1 MSDNCRL
8 AVIGAGRVGSA
19 LAYLA
24 SQKGYKLVGLCCGH
38 FENAEKAA
46 AFLKQVDK
54 AQRTPGLWLRDA
66 DLILITTPDDVIGP
80 VCAQIAAEGLIKPEC
95 IVAHCSGAH
104 PSSILR
110 PAADQGCPI
119 GSVHPLQSC
128 AKRELA
134 VQVLPGSFFCVEGF
148 DKAKQVL
155 RELVRAI
162 GGRIL
167 EIATEDKPI
176 YHAGATVASNFL
188 VGLIHFALS
197 LYGHIGI
204 DRPGLHIQCATED
217 KGKAQHIIHLI
228 GKITAAGG
236 HDDILAYC
244 MYGIGMDF
252 GIGIGKGEH
261 NRLRRH
267 ALDHI
272 FPVRTVKMFY
282 NLDRIGETVLVS
294 YNYTSNRRCNST
306 RHGKS

>member
-204 DRPGLHIQCATED
+204 DRD
-217 KGKAQHIIHLI
+217 KGLAALTPLLDGTIRNVKTVGIPEALTGPIMRGDLGTVEAHLAALKGHIPEYLPLYCALGLETTKVALSKGTIDEEK
-228 GKITAAGG
+228 GRQFR
-236 HDDILAYC
+236 IL
-244 MYGIGMDF
+244 F
-252 GIGIGKGEH
+252 E
-261 NRLRRH
+261 RFQEL
-267 ALDHI
+267 
-272 FPVRTVKMFY
+272 
-282 NLDRIGETVLVS
+282 S
-294 YNYTSNRRCNST
+294 
-306 RHGKS
+306 